1 MKGRTLIRIVFLLY
15 IAAVFYLCF
24 GNFSSLS
31 GAPRHIWGLDSDKVV
46 HFLMFFPFPILTWLA
61 LGRRPSGP
69 WPALGLTLLLF
80 LIGCALAAC
89 TEIVQQFLPW
99 RSADPRDF
107 SADALALA
115 LSALIVF
122 IKMLVTGIRSARTGR

>member
-46 HFLMFFPFPILTWLA
+46 HFLMFFPFPILCYFSFRWPGAKVWHSVLFTLCI
-61 LGRRPSGP
+61 LG
-69 WPALGLTLLLF
+69 
-80 LIGCALAAC
+80 IGCAVAAG
-89 TEIVQQFLPW
+89 TELIQGYLPY
-99 RSADPRDF
+99 RSADRADF
-107 SADALALA
+107 GADFLALCI
-115 LSALIVF
+115 STVITLIVALN
-122 IKMLVTGIRSARTGR
+122 KTLRHA